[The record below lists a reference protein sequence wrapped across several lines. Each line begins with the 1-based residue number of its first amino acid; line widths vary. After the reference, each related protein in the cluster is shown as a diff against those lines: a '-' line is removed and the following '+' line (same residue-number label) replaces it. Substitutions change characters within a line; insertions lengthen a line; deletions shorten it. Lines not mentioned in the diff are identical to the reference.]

1 MTNSI
6 QTILD
11 VTKEA
16 RLITEADYTRS
27 KEYFQSQVEKFI
39 ETEKL
44 YRKKPISELKT
55 LWKDRC
61 GGRVSLEPDSFSK
74 AQLIFDICACMF
86 GKKVADASLK
96 ISAK

>member
-1 MTNSI
+1 MANSI

-16 RLITEADYTRS
+16 RLITEADYARS

-44 YRKKPISELKT
+44 YKKKSISELKMI
-55 LWKDRC
+55 WKDKC
-61 GGRVSLEPDSFSK
+61 GGKVSLEPDSFSK
-74 AQLIFDICACMF
+74 AQLIFDICTYMF

-96 ISAK
+96 IPTK

>member
-1 MTNSI
+1 MANSI

-16 RLITEADYTRS
+16 RIITEADYTRS

-44 YRKKPISELKT
+44 YKKKSISELKMI
-55 LWKDRC
+55 WKDKC
-61 GGRVSLEPDSFSK
+61 GGKVSLEPALFSK
-74 AQLIFDICACMF
+74 ARLIFDICACMF

-96 ISAK
+96 IPTK